1 VVRKLLVHFLFV
13 ELKVAASSRRPTRR
27 QMHGGAK
34 EALLHIHRGGY
45 PTSGVVSGLTS
56 ELAVYQHEVGSVL
69 HADEV
74 TD

>member
-1 VVRKLLVHFLFV
+1 
-13 ELKVAASSRRPTRR
+13 
-27 QMHGGAK
+27 MHGGAK

-45 PTSGVVSGLTS
+45 PMSGVVSGLTS